1 MRQNLNHFRELI
13 LTGKKKGRLILPLSN
28 WSQLQVTFDRDPVT
42 GRFILQAFENAT
54 WLFTLHEFNLNRVA
68 QEFDN
73 LINEYLCW
81 D

>member
-13 LTGKKKGRLILPLSN
+13 LSGKKKGRLILPLSN
-28 WSQLQVTFDRDPVT
+28 WTQLQLTFDRDPVT
-42 GRFILQAFENAT
+42 GRYILQAFENAT
-54 WLFTLHEFNLNRVA
+54 WLWTLHEHNLNRVA

-73 LINEYLCW
+73 LMNEYLCW